1 MASSEQETT
10 RVVVKIGDGE
20 EQEYVLPVETVR
32 ALEAI
37 AARGKIGFVDALQQ
51 AIVNEDFI
59 EGEQKN
65 GAKLLIKK
73 GNELREIVRS

>member
-1 MASSEQETT
+1 MASSEQETI
-10 RVVVKIGDGE
+10 RVVIKIGDE

-37 AARGKIGFVDALQQ
+37 AARGKMGFVDALQQ
-51 AIVNEDFI
+51 AIVNEDYI